1 MSESKAKTKVSN
13 KASVKEYKGVQEF
26 EITKEHKNHKKG
38 SKVELT
44 YELYCIFKKLNLV
57 K

>member
-1 MSESKAKTKVSN
+1 MSESKATKKVIE
-13 KASVKEYKGVQEF
+13 VKQFVGLKEF
-26 EITKEHKNHKKG
+26 EIIKDHPNHKKG

-44 YELYCIFKKLNLV
+44 YEIYCIFKKLKLV